1 MRETSKRILTAIGLL
16 LLLFV
21 MFFFKIAYLFI
32 LLLIVVVSFLEFSKM
47 ILKIFEKNKISQFF
61 CNILFLVYLS
71 FFFII
76 ALLGINDIHLRIILF
91 MVTLICVA
99 SDIGGF
105 VIGKIV
111 KGPKLIKISP
121 KKTISGSLGS
131 FIFSVAVS
139 YFLFTYTFEISLFF
153 KIAIG
158 ILISLIVQIGDLIFS
173 YIKRKSGFKDTG
185 KIFPGHGGLLD
196 RIDGI
201 LLGIPFGL
209 IIMIVALT
217 K

>member
-1 MRETSKRILTAIGLL
+1 MEKLL
-16 LLLFV
+16 RDL
-21 MFFFKIAYLFI
+21 
-32 LLLIVVVSFLEFSKM
+32 SS
-47 ILKIFEKNKISQFF
+47 LK
-61 CNILFLVYLS
+61 LVQ
-71 FFFII
+71 
-76 ALLGINDIHLRIILF
+76 
-91 MVTLICVA
+91 
-99 SDIGGF
+99 
-105 VIGKIV
+105 
-111 KGPKLIKISP
+111 

-131 FIFSVAVS
+131 FIFSATVS

-158 ILISLIVQIGDLIFS
+158 ILVSLIVQIGDLIFS

-217 K
+217 KWKKKFLFLAQQVPLEIVL